1 MNEKELAY
9 MLVKDFWFS
18 VVNPGKLNIK
28 EQVRHFRNARV
39 IVGVHGGALTNAL
52 FANNLK
58 ALIEINTVMY
68 RPHLAGI
75 SSLLNARHFCLG
87 AKPLDIQQ
95 GSTYDEYDRNMEVD
109 LHTAKAFFRDL
120 FDGKWA

>member
-9 MLVKDFWFS
+9 MLVKDFGFS
-18 VVNPGKLNIK
+18 VVNPGKLDIK
-28 EQVRHFRNARV
+28 GQVRHFRNARV
-39 IVGVHGGALTNAL
+39 IVGVHEGAFTNAL

-75 SSLLNARHFCLG
+75 SSQLNARHF
-87 AKPLDIQQ
+87 
-95 GSTYDEYDRNMEVD
+95 
-109 LHTAKAFFRDL
+109 
-120 FDGKWA
+120 